1 MMPRTKPRNV
11 DGLRIDLGTKERM
24 ILEDFALSYRLQ
36 ATLPSLAA
44 ILKDAS
50 ALYAIAIIIEFITGK
65 DIPGDMTVGDDIGER
80 EAEVYLEMLRVL
92 TRGLLVL
99 GALGGAGITASQ
111 LGLV

>member
-1 MMPRTKPRNV
+1 MAGCSNAQS
-11 DGLRIDLGTKERM
+11 KERN
-24 ILEDFALSYRLQ
+24 ILS
-36 ATLPSLAA
+36 
-44 ILKDAS
+44 
-50 ALYAIAIIIEFITGK
+50 
-65 DIPGDMTVGDDIGER
+65 DDIGER

>member
-1 MMPRTKPRNV
+1 M
-11 DGLRIDLGTKERM
+11 
-24 ILEDFALSYRLQ
+24 S
-36 ATLPSLAA
+36 
-44 ILKDAS
+44 
-50 ALYAIAIIIEFITGK
+50 
-65 DIPGDMTVGDDIGER
+65 DDIGEG

>member
-1 MMPRTKPRNV
+1 V
-11 DGLRIDLGTKERM
+11 ELGQVLKG
-24 ILEDFALSYRLQ
+24 SGVN
-36 ATLPSLAA
+36 TL
-44 ILKDAS
+44 
-50 ALYAIAIIIEFITGK
+50 T
-65 DIPGDMTVGDDIGER
+65 DDIGER

>member
-1 MMPRTKPRNV
+1 MN
-11 DGLRIDLGTKERM
+11 
-24 ILEDFALSYRLQ
+24 
-36 ATLPSLAA
+36 TL
-44 ILKDAS
+44 
-50 ALYAIAIIIEFITGK
+50 T
-65 DIPGDMTVGDDIGER
+65 DDIGER